1 MEINCSSAR
10 VLRDKMSWI
19 EFIGEYMSEVSE
31 HKKEEKRPKLALA
44 NVSKVIELQAEST
57 KSWEDAVQLCLA
69 EAVRTVRNINTI
81 SVSEFTA
88 SVKDDSVQRYQAR
101 CKVSFA
107 IDDAMRA
114 H

>member
-1 MEINCSSAR
+1 
-10 VLRDKMSWI
+10 MSD
-19 EFIGEYMSEVSE
+19 VAE
-31 HKKEEKRPKLALA
+31 HKKEEKRGKIVLA

-69 EAVRTVRNINTI
+69 EAVRTIRNVTTI

-88 SVKDDSVQRYQAR
+88 AVKDDAVQRYQVR
-101 CKVSFA
+101 CKVAFS
-107 IDDAMRA
+107 IDDAMRS